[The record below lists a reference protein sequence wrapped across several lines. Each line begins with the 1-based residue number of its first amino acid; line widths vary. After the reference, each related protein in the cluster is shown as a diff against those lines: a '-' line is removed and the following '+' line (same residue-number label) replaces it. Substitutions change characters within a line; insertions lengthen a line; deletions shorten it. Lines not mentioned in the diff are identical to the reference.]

1 MADIDD
7 VYADTQQL
15 LVNLNTTENEVLQ
28 ARDSAAEAANGIGE
42 LQNAGAGN
50 IAPIGSG
57 LLDPQLIDSAVNS
70 GDYDN
75 LPQITWAS
83 IELSVIPTNASR
95 QKGMIAPDIV
105 YAGWAGFKSGGFYLP
120 REPVHLQKSAFRAPA
135 GADGFY
141 FTLYSGF
148 LGNITAYLYSGGGPN
163 N

>member
-7 VYADTQQL
+7 VYALCTTIESNLSATGDNVVNVLDDT
-15 LVNLNTTENEVLQ
+15 
-28 ARDSAAEAANGIGE
+28 DSI
-42 LQNAGAGN
+42 AGN
-50 IAPIGSG
+50 IAEIQNKGQNEIAPIGSG
-57 LLDPQLIDSAVNS
+57 LLNPQLIDSAVNS

-75 LPQITWAS
+75 LPQIYWAS

-120 REPVHLQKSAFRAPA
+120 REPVHLQKSAFRAPP

-148 LGNITAYLYSGGGPN
+148 LGNITGYLFGGGGPTT
-163 N
+163 